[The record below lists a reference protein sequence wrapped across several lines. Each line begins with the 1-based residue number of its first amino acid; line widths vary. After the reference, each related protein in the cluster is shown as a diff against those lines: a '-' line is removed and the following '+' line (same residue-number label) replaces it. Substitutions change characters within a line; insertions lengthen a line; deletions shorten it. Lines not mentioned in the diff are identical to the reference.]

1 MSRIEWL
8 KWGMSFGSR
17 KSRAHQLKLFLAF
30 EVYYQL
36 CKLRGYGVN
45 HFLEWQGGPIPEG
58 AQPEEG
64 KYILVWPRLPL
75 SIRLL
80 DTIFP
85 FGRDAHAVHI
95 PYTPELAEEIRGTG
109 RRAEVVEIR
118 YELRFGGDSE

>member
-8 KWGMSFGSR
+8 KWRMSFGSR
-17 KSRAHQLKLFLAF
+17 KSRAQQLKLFLAF

-36 CKLRGYGVN
+36 CKLRGYRVN
-45 HFLEWQGGPIPEG
+45 HFLEWQGEPIPEG
-58 AQPEEG
+58 AQPATG

-80 DTIFP
+80 DRIFS
-85 FGRDAHAVHI
+85 FGRDAHAIHI
-95 PYTPELAEEIRGTG
+95 PYTPETEEEIRGTG

-118 YELRFGGDSE
+118 YELRFGGSSE